1 MSPPDDI
8 KFYAQKINTDR
19 ASPIPTTMITKGT
32 NYPCF
37 LLYFQTITQEN
48 EDKMK
53 DKTVIITGS
62 NKGIGKEAAKQI
74 AKLGAKV
81 YMACRSLDSA
91 NEAREGIVKE
101 TGNPNVF
108 VRHLD
113 LASVDSIINFAEQF
127 KKEESKLDV
136 LINNAGLWTKTKKLT
151 KLNVEQTFAVN
162 VLGHHLLTKLLLDE
176 LRNVAP
182 SRIIN
187 TASHYAGGLDID
199 DINFDKRKYNETLA
213 YKQTKQANRMLTR
226 EWARRL
232 EKENISVY
240 SFTPGFVPSTELFRE
255 QNAFGKFMLKVFS
268 LIEGRTIEEGADT
281 LVWLASAEKIDGSNG
296 GFFNQRKEQMCQFN
310 NPEKEKRLW
319 DKCEEYLS
327 VVEKVA
333 VN

>member
-1 MSPPDDI
+1 
-8 KFYAQKINTDR
+8 
-19 ASPIPTTMITKGT
+19 
-32 NYPCF
+32 
-37 LLYFQTITQEN
+37 
-48 EDKMK
+48 MK
-53 DKTVIITGS
+53 DKVVVITGA

-91 NEAREGIVKE
+91 NEVREEIVNE
-101 TGNPNVF
+101 TQNQNVF

-113 LASVDSIINFAEQF
+113 LAFTDSIINFAEQF

-151 KLNVEQTFAVN
+151 DINVEQTFSVN
-162 VLGHHLLTKLLLDE
+162 VLGHQLLTQLLLNE
-176 LRNVAP
+176 LRNAAP

-187 TASHYAGGLDID
+187 TASHFAGGLDIN
-199 DINFDKRKYNETLA
+199 DINFDTRNYNETLA

-240 SFTPGFVPSTELFRE
+240 SLTPGFIPDTELFRE
-255 QNAFGKFMLKVFS
+255 QNAVGKFLLKAFA

-281 LVWLASAEKIDGSNG
+281 IVWLASAEKIIGSNG
-296 GFFNQRKEQMCQFN
+296 GFYNQRKEEKCKLN
-310 NPEKEKRLW
+310 HPEDERKLW
-319 DKCEEYLS
+319 DKCEEFLS
-327 VVEKVA
+327 VVNKISTQSV
-333 VN
+333 

>member
-1 MSPPDDI
+1 
-8 KFYAQKINTDR
+8 
-19 ASPIPTTMITKGT
+19 MITKGT
-32 NYPCF
+32 NYHCF
-37 LLYFQTITQEN
+37 LLYFQTITQEK
-48 EDKMK
+48 EDKIK
-53 DKTVIITGS
+53 NKTVIITGS

-91 NEAREGIVKE
+91 NEAREEIVNE
-101 TGNPNVF
+101 TGNQKVF
-108 VRHLD
+108 VRHLN
-113 LASVDSIINFAEQF
+113 LASVDSVINFAEQF

-151 KLNVEQTFAVN
+151 DINVEQTFAVN
-162 VLGHHLLTKLLLDE
+162 VLGHHLLTQLLLNE
-176 LRNVAP
+176 LRNASP

-199 DINFDKRKYNETLA
+199 DINFDKRNYNETLA

-240 SFTPGFVPSTELFRE
+240 SMTPGFVPSTELFRE
-255 QNAFGKFMLKVFS
+255 QNAVGKFLLKVFS

-296 GFFNQRKEQMCQFN
+296 GFFNQRKEEKCKFN
-310 NPEKEKRLW
+310 NPVDEKKLW
-319 DKCEEYLS
+319 NKCEEFLS
-327 VVEKVA
+327 KIKVKDS
-333 VN
+333 VLQSV